1 MDAWSNGISL
11 GISIDEVSGMEAARK
26 DRVPLL
32 GINVNQVSCVDTT
45 GGNGIANNI
54 AVVTFCRE

>member
-1 MDAWSNGISL
+1 
-11 GISIDEVSGMEAARK
+11 MEAARK